1 MEYEYEVTFRGSQ
14 WTANILCYHELD
26 SEITE
31 NRSTIEGWA
40 EAVANNNGLEL
51 NDYHEV
57 VIVKTGE
64 LK

>member
-1 MEYEYEVTFRGSQ
+1 MEYEYEVTFRGSH

-26 SEITE
+26 SEVTE
-31 NRSTIEGWA
+31 NRQAIEDWA
-40 EAVANNNGLEL
+40 EAVANNNGLQL